1 MRSDIFNENSNALLQ
16 SNDKFDTFVKHAKV
30 CNVPLAN
37 SLSAGDHS
45 VSWTQPA
52 NSIITNCYI
61 VCTDA
66 VAVASGD
73 IGYDVGTSAHGE
85 QLIAAQADEIL
96 DGGTAVAIGAL
107 TYPGMGVSLPS
118 GTDAATA
125 KVAIDAGAIA
135 NGFVYDVQDD
145 TTHVASVVY
154 TASDRDVFCT
164 ITTTTDVTST
174 GGGNFA
180 FCFEYL
186 QFS

>member
-1 MRSDIFNENSNALLQ
+1 MRSDIYNENSNALMQ
-16 SNDKFDTFVKHAKV
+16 SNDKFDTFVKHGRV
-30 CNVPLAN
+30 CNVELAN
-37 SLSAGDHS
+37 SLAAGDLS
-45 VSWTQPA
+45 VSWKQPA

-85 QLIAAQADEIL
+85 QLIAAQSDEIL

-107 TYPGMGVSLPS
+107 TYPGMGVSLPAGDS
-118 GTDAATA
+118 AAQA
-125 KVAIDAGAIA
+125 KVGIDAGAIA
-135 NGFVYDVQDD
+135 NGFKYDVQDD
-145 TTHVASVVY
+145 STHVASAVY
-154 TASDRDVFCT
+154 TASERDIFCT
-164 ITTTTDVTST
+164 ITTTTDVTSV

>member
-1 MRSDIFNENSNALLQ
+1 MRSDIMNENSSALLQ

-30 CNVPLAN
+30 CNVELAN
-37 SLSAGDHS
+37 SLAAGDLS
-45 VSWTQPA
+45 KSWKQPA

-66 VAVASGD
+66 VEVASGD

-96 DGGTAVAIGAL
+96 DGGTDVAIGAL

-135 NGFVYDVQDD
+135 NGFKYDVQDD
-145 TTHVASVVY
+145 TTHVVSAVY
-154 TASDRDVFCT
+154 TATERDIYCT
-164 ITTTTDVTST
+164 ITTTTDVAAA

-180 FCFEYL
+180 FCFEYI

>member
-1 MRSDIFNENSNALLQ
+1 MRSDILNENSNALFQ
-16 SNDKFDTFVKHAKV
+16 ANDKVKTFTKHTRV
-30 CNVPLAN
+30 CNVELVN
-37 SLSAGDHS
+37 SLAAGDLS
-45 VSWTQPA
+45 ESWVQPA
-52 NSIITNCYI
+52 NSILTNCYI

-85 QLIAAQADEIL
+85 ELIAAQADEIL
-96 DGGTAVAIGAL
+96 DGGTAVAIGAI

-135 NGFVYDVQDD
+135 NGFVYDIQDD
-145 TTHVASVVY
+145 TTHVASTAY
-154 TASDRDVFCT
+154 TASARSVFCT

-180 FCFEYL
+180 FCFEYI
-186 QFS
+186 QFA

>member
-1 MRSDIFNENSNALLQ
+1 MRSDILNQNSSASLQ
-16 SNDKFDTFVKHAKV
+16 SNSKFDTLVKHTKV
-30 CNVPLAN
+30 CNVTLAKN
-37 SLSAGDHS
+37 LSAGDHS
-45 VSWTQPA
+45 ESWRQPA

-66 VAVASGD
+66 VEVASGD
-73 IGYDVGTSAHGE
+73 IGYDVGTTAHGE

-96 DGGTAVAIGAL
+96 DGGTDVAIGAV
-107 TYPGMGVSLPS
+107 TYPGMGVSLPG

-135 NGFVYDVQDD
+135 NGFKHDIQDD
-145 TTHVASVVY
+145 TTHVASAVY
-154 TASDRDVFCT
+154 TASERDIFCT
-164 ITTTTDVTST
+164 ITTSTDVTAS

-180 FCFEYL
+180 FVFEYL

>member
-1 MRSDIFNENSNALLQ
+1 MRSDILNQNSGTLLQ
-16 SNDKFDTFVKHAKV
+16 ANEKFDTFVKHTKV
-30 CNVPLAN
+30 CNVTLVN
-37 SLSAGDHS
+37 SLAAGDLS
-45 VSWTQPA
+45 RSWRQPA

-66 VAVASGD
+66 VEVASGD
-73 IGYDVGTSAHGE
+73 IGYDVGTTAHGE
-85 QLIAAQADEIL
+85 QLIAAQSDEIL
-96 DGGTAVAIGAL
+96 DAGTDVAIGAL

-145 TTHVASVVY
+145 TSHVASAVY
-154 TASDRDVFCT
+154 TASERDIFCT
-164 ITTTTDVTST
+164 IPTTTDVAAG

-180 FCFEYL
+180 FCFEYI